1 MPRDPYEALGVS
13 KTASEDEIKK
23 AYRNLARQ
31 HHPDR
36 NPGDKQAEAK
46 FKEIQDA
53 YDVLSDKT
61 KKAQYDQFG
70 FAGPSMG
77 GGGGAGGFPW
87 GGGDGGF
94 GGGGVNVDPAQAQ
107 EIFEQ
112 MFGGGGGAGG
122 FSDLFGNKKK
132 GARGGRRPAPA
143 VQTHEVAVPAD
154 MAARGGSLSLRI
166 GDNDVEVKIPV
177 GIQEG
182 KVLRVKGQGPGGS
195 DLHLKIRIAVPAH
208 FRREGND
215 VFLEVPLTIAEAA
228 LGSKVDV
235 PTLDGSKLTV
245 KIPPGTSSGSKR
257 LRLRS
262 RGIDGGD
269 QYIDIKV
276 VVPSPLD
283 DKSRELIEEFTKRN
297 PQTPRSGAPWE

>member
-1 MPRDPYEALGVS
+1 MPRDYYEALGVS
-13 KTASEDEIKK
+13 KSASDDEIKK

-31 HHPDR
+31 YHPDR
-36 NPGDKQAEAK
+36 NPGDKQAEGR

-61 KKAQYDQFG
+61 KRSQYDQFG
-70 FAGPSMG
+70 FVGGPAGGPSPG
-77 GGGGAGGFPW
+77 GFHWESGAGGFP
-87 GGGDGGF
+87 
-94 GGGGVNVDPAQAQ
+94 GGVNIDP

-112 MFGGGGGAGG
+112 MFAGGGLG
-122 FSDLFGNKKK
+122 DLFGAKKNR
-132 GARGGRRPAPA
+132 GARPGRRSTPSP
-143 VQTHEVAVPAD
+143 QTHEVPVPAD
-154 MAARGGSLSLRI
+154 TAARGGTLSLRI
-166 GDNDVEVKIPV
+166 GDNDVEVKIPA

-195 DLHLKIRIAVPAH
+195 DLHLKIRIDVPSY

-215 VFLEVPLTIAEAA
+215 IFLDVPLSIAEAV

-257 LRLRS
+257 LRLRGKGVS
-262 RGIDGGD
+262 GGD
-269 QYIDIKV
+269 QYIDVKI
-276 VVPSPLD
+276 VVPGHID
-283 DKSRELIEEFTKRN
+283 DKSRELLEDFARRN
-297 PQTPRSGAPWE
+297 PQMPRSGQPWE